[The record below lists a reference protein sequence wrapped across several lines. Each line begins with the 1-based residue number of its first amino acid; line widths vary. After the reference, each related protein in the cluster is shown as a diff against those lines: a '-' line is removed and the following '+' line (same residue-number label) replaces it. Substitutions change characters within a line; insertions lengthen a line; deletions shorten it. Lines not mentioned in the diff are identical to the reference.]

1 MDREQIVTAI
11 LETEQEML
19 KDYGIRTSGETSHV
33 IAMAEEPPIDSVKG
47 DSELSRRMLSYTIS
61 WCMEM
66 AMEAGR
72 DQEQVERWAR
82 KISEDA
88 ITISKL

>member
-19 KDYGIRTSGETSHV
+19 KKFGIKTSGESIHV
-33 IAMAEEPPIDSVKG
+33 IAMAEETPIVSVKG
-47 DSELSRRMLSYTIS
+47 DSELIRRMLSYTIS

>member
-19 KDYGIRTSGETSHV
+19 KEFGIKTAGESIHV
-33 IAMAEEPPIDSVKG
+33 IAMAEETPIVSVKG
-47 DSELSRRMLSYTIS
+47 DSELIRRMLSYTIS

-72 DQEQVERWAR
+72 DQGQVERWAR

-88 ITISKL
+88 IAISKL